1 MEGSE
6 EFLPFKSNHSKCGFG
21 EVHRGE
27 HDLASVSHQ
36 RDTFDE
42 DASKQS
48 SSPTLDRPTR
58 ILDRGRS
65 DVDGTVASNNVGM
78 SQC

>member
-1 MEGSE
+1 MEGRK
-6 EFLPFKSNHSKCGFG
+6 EFLPLKRNHSKCRFG
-21 EVHRGE
+21 EVHCGE
-27 HDLASVSHQ
+27 HNLASVSHPG
-36 RDTFDE
+36 DTFDE

-58 ILDRGRS
+58 ILDRGRRE
-65 DVDGTVASNNVGM
+65 VDGTVASNNVVM